1 MRVYC
6 PNCGTDNEAQ
16 AGAAVTCRTCTATFT
31 APNAQGTVNPAPP
44 PPPPPV
50 RATPYPGSNDL
61 GATAPPSSGGWVGGI
76 GSAARPAPVVAA
88 PASRNVPVNPL
99 AIVSLVFGIV
109 CCVPFFSPITALITG
124 WLAIKQIDA
133 SSGLQRGR
141 ELAIAGL
148 VLGVVGMGFWGL
160 WLLGMITKS

>member
-1 MRVYC
+1 
-6 PNCGTDNEAQ
+6 
-16 AGAAVTCRTCTATFT
+16 
-31 APNAQGTVNPAPP
+31 
-44 PPPPPV
+44 
-50 RATPYPGSNDL
+50 
-61 GATAPPSSGGWVGGI
+61 
-76 GSAARPAPVVAA
+76 
-88 PASRNVPVNPL
+88 VPVNPL

-160 WLLGMITKS
+160 WLLGMVTKS